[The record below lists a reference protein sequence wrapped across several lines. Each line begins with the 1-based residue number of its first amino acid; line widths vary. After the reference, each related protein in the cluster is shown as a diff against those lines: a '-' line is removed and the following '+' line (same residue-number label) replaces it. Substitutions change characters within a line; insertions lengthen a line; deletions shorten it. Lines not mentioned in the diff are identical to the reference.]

1 MFALWIRCLMLTV
14 QFVLPLIS
22 AINILRKKTVKGNE
36 EDITRLMTYFMV
48 QAVICWAEYQ
58 FGLWR

>member
-14 QFVLPLIS
+14 QFVLPLIA

-48 QAVICWAEYQ
+48 QAVICWVEYQ